1 MWYNYPM
8 SWLNGKT
15 VLISGISSGIGKEF
29 AKRLIS
35 DYDCTVYG
43 IARNQEKI
51 TKLKVELGE
60 KSSLFKDF
68 FLFDVAI
75 EDNWKNLAETLK
87 SREIGIDV
95 VINCAGILPPF
106 KKFILSDKEMM
117 KRVFDVDY
125 FSCVYS
131 VKYMLPIVEKSETP
145 AIINVSSSAAL
156 ATFAG
161 ISGYSAAKAALKQF
175 TLSLAE
181 EYRNKVYFGC
191 ICPGF
196 TKTNILTNQQ
206 IKEKERKFID
216 KISSSVEKIV
226 EKSLKRIKRKKRL
239 SVIGYD
245 AKLMNFFYKIMP
257 ITTAKIITQILK
269 KSKFDLFSEI

>member
-1 MWYNYPM
+1 M

-15 VLISGISSGIGKEF
+15 ILISGISSGIGKAF
-29 AKRLIS
+29 AQKFIK

-43 IARNQEKI
+43 IARNQEKV
-51 TKLKVELGE
+51 LKFKEELGE
-60 KSSLFKDF
+60 KAANLKEF
-68 FLFDVAI
+68 FLFDVSV
-75 EDNWKNLAETLK
+75 ESNWQNLAQVLINK
-87 SREIGIDV
+87 NISIDI
-95 VINCAGILPPF
+95 VINCAGFLPPF
-106 KKFILSDKEMM
+106 KKFENVSGDTI
-117 KRVFDVDY
+117 KRVFDVDF

-131 VKYMLPIVEKSETP
+131 VKHLLPLIKKSETP

-181 EYRNKVYFGC
+181 EYRGEIYFGC

-196 TKTNILTNQQ
+196 TETNIFTDHD
-206 IKEKERKFID
+206 IIDKERKFIS
-216 KISSSVEKIV
+216 KISSSCDKIV
-226 EKSLKRIKRKKRL
+226 GKSIKRIKKKKTL

-245 AKLMNFFYKIMP
+245 AKLMNFFYKLMP
-257 ITTAKIITQILK
+257 ITTAKIITSILR
-269 KSKFDLFSEI
+269 KSKFEMFGDI